1 VLAFAAMDP
10 QYGYTPG
17 PQMQPP
23 QGNGIAVASLV
34 LGICAL
40 VLFFLWFL
48 APILGLLAIIFGA
61 LGISKANKIGGKG
74 KGLAIAG
81 LITGVLGLLISIA
94 LVVLFI
100 GFASKASHRYGE
112 LDAPAGPA
120 PIVQRV

>member
-1 VLAFAAMDP
+1 MDP

-17 PQMQPP
+17 PQMQPQ
-23 QGNGIAVASLV
+23 QGNGIAVAALV

-81 LITGVLGLLISIA
+81 LITGVLGLLLSIA
-94 LVVLFI
+94 IVVLFVAV
-100 GFASKASHRYGE
+100 ASKSSHRYGE
-112 LDAPAGPA
+112 LDAPAHPA
-120 PIVQRV
+120 PIVQRA